1 MIRDVFHGIGG
12 IGIYGAVSTLVF
24 VAVFVAV
31 LWRVAVMKRA
41 DIDRAKAMPLDA
53 DDMLPGQGE
62 LRDE

>member
-12 IGIYGAVSTLVF
+12 IGVYGIVSTLLFMLVF
-24 VAVFVAV
+24 AAMILRVFM
-31 LWRVAVMKRA
+31 MKRA

-53 DDMLPGQGE
+53 GELPPDQGE